1 MATSQTEGLKMKAER
16 LRKEI
21 ADERSAR
28 ESANVKAAEEYKKS
42 QLEAEVAALEEQLK
56 AEKAITKSHEA
67 PSVFVNTVPPVVS
80 AKADSKNKEN

>member
-1 MATSQTEGLKMKAER
+1 MAISQTEGLKMKAER

-21 ADERSAR
+21 ADERAAR

-56 AEKAITKSHEA
+56 AEKAITKSQEA
-67 PSVFVNTVPPVVS
+67 PSVSVNTVPPVVS